1 MYNAHRKQT
10 TRQSNIEHK
19 KIIVVVSFIVQVH
32 VFSLNIQTSLSLLSM
47 ASSLF
52 ALVVA
57 KVGLIPF
64 FRGFGRVADLL
75 VGLGLLERAGT
86 RTLQICLVGAGLIR
100 VTCGRRVSAV
110 IAGRRA
116 HLRLSAIVG

>member
-10 TRQSNIEHK
+10 TRQSNMEHK
-19 KIIVVVSFIVQVH
+19 KIIVVSFIVQVH

-64 FRGFGRVADLL
+64 LRGFGRVADLL